1 MGAGL
6 VVLRGGG
13 GRHVS
18 VLLEYEE
25 SHGMFSLKINSHT
38 IGRHMSV
45 VSSVTHIGDP
55 EVILDALP
63 GIGGPH

>member
-1 MGAGL
+1 ME
-6 VVLRGGG
+6 
-13 GRHVS
+13 GRHGS

-25 SHGMFSLKINSHT
+25 SHGMFPLKINSHT
-38 IGRHMSV
+38 IGRRMSV
-45 VSSVTHIGDP
+45 VSSSVTHIGDP